1 MSWWSVS
8 HLPPQYL
15 LCVHSFVSFFLKE
28 STKKDRYPS
37 RFGGIED
44 TFDLI
49 FPPDKVADTSKGL
62 MHLSLKVTSLLHR
75 QYLKPLEER
84 EEKRD
89 AFVTL
94 NR

>member
-1 MSWWSVS
+1 MVVCFSSAATILVVC
-8 HLPPQYL
+8 PL
-15 LCVHSFVSFFLKE
+15 LCIIFLKE
-28 STKKDRYPS
+28 PTKKDLYRS
-37 RFGGIED
+37 GFGGIED

-49 FPPDKVADTSKGL
+49 FPTDKVADISKGL
-62 MHLSLKVTSLLHR
+62 MHLSLKLTSLLHR

>member
-1 MSWWSVS
+1 M
-8 HLPPQYL
+8 
-15 LCVHSFVSFFLKE
+15 
-28 STKKDRYPS
+28 
-37 RFGGIED
+37 ED
-44 TFDLI
+44 TFNLI
-49 FPPDKVADTSKGL
+49 FPPDKVADISKGL
-62 MHLSLKVTSLLHR
+62 MQLSLKLTSLLHR